1 MSLETDLIPLLQA
14 ICPRTFPDLAPSG
27 AATPYLTYQHIGGE
41 SLRYADNTAMDK
53 RYPLIQ
59 INAWSKTRLE
69 ALTLIRQVEEAL
81 CASVSLQTI
90 PQGESLSA
98 HEPDTQLYG
107 NIQRFEVFGNR

>member
-1 MSLETDLIPLLQA
+1 MSLEADLIPLLQA

-59 INAWSKTRLE
+59 INAWAKTRLE
-69 ALTLIRQVEEAL
+69 ALTLIRQVEDAL
-81 CASVSLQTI
+81 CASASLQTT
-90 PQGESLSA
+90 PQGESLSTYEA
-98 HEPDTQLYG
+98 DTQLYG
-107 NIQRFEVFGNR
+107 SIQRFEIFGAR

>member
-1 MSLETDLIPLLQA
+1 MSLESDLIPLLQA
-14 ICPRTFPDLAPSG
+14 ICPRTYPDLAPSG

-41 SLRYADNTAMDK
+41 SLRYSDNTAMDK
-53 RYPLIQ
+53 RFPLIQ
-59 INAWSKTRLE
+59 INAWAKTRIE

-81 CASVSLQTI
+81 CASALLQTT

-107 NIQRFEVFGNR
+107 NIQRFEVFGTR

>member
-1 MSLETDLIPLLQA
+1 MSLEADLIPLLQA

-69 ALTLIRQVEEAL
+69 ALTLIRQVEDAL
-81 CASVSLQTI
+81 CASASLQTT
-90 PQGESLSA
+90 PQGESLSTYEA
-98 HEPDTQLYG
+98 DTQLYG
-107 NIQRFEVFGNR
+107 SIQRFEVFGAR

>member
-69 ALTLIRQVEEAL
+69 ALTLIRQVEDAL
-81 CASVSLQTI
+81 CASASLQTT
-90 PQGESLSA
+90 PQGESLSTYEA
-98 HEPDTQLYG
+98 DTQLYG
-107 NIQRFEVFGNR
+107 SIQRFEIFGAR

>member
-1 MSLETDLIPLLQA
+1 MSLEADLIPLLQA

-53 RYPLIQ
+53 RHPLIQ

-69 ALTLIRQVEEAL
+69 ALTMIRQVEDAL
-81 CASVSLQTI
+81 CASASLQTT
-90 PQGESLSA
+90 PQGESLSTYEA
-98 HEPDTQLYG
+98 DTQLYG
-107 NIQRFEVFGNR
+107 SIQRFEIFGAR